1 MPWSSALKNVMLP
14 LRLAASRGR
23 GGGAL
28 PRPRSPQSGSPGSSG
43 AYPRALSGGMKMR
56 VSIARA
62 LVTRPRLLLMDE
74 PFAALDEITRHRLN
88 NDLLTLWQAER
99 FTAIFVTHS
108 VFESVYLSRRIVVM
122 AARPGG
128 WWRMWRWTRPIPA
141 ARFFVRL
148 PNTRRNA
155 ATVSQACTGRW
166 ANERL
171 PLRQRSGRCAG
182 RGEGSTFL
190 GPHGLGWLRIL
201 APLSVGPRRARPLG
215 MDRRLQRDPGLHPA
229 GPIEVGRTL
238 IRDWGTL
245 QVSLWITL
253 KITFAA
259 LFVAATLGLAL
270 AVLFAQSRII
280 ELSLFPYA
288 VILQVTPI
296 VAIAPLI
303 IIWVNDIALS
313 LLICAW
319 IVAFFPI
326 LSNTTLGLNS
336 ADQNLLDLFRL
347 YRASRWQ
354 VLARLRLPTA
364 MPYFLGGLRISGGLA
379 LIGAIV
385 AEFVA
390 GTGGRASGLAYR
402 ILEAGYQLQIPRMFA
417 ALVMVSLTGIA
428 IFLAM
433 TLVSHLA
440 LRHWHESAMK
450 ERR

>member
-1 MPWSSALKNVMLP
+1 MSVSLSAN
-14 LRLAASRGR
+14 
-23 GGGAL
+23 
-28 PRPRSPQSGSPGSSG
+28 
-43 AYPRALSGGMKMR
+43 
-56 VSIARA
+56 
-62 LVTRPRLLLMDE
+62 E
-74 PFAALDEITRHRLN
+74 
-88 NDLLTLWQAER
+88 
-99 FTAIFVTHS
+99 
-108 VFESVYLSRRIVVM
+108 
-122 AARPGG
+122 
-128 WWRMWRWTRPIPA
+128 
-141 ARFFVRL
+141 
-148 PNTRRNA
+148 A
-155 ATVSQACTGRW
+155 ATAPVEAR
-166 ANERL
+166 ER
-171 PLRQRSGRCAG
+171 
-182 RGEGSTFL
+182 TVL
-190 GPHGLGWLRIL
+190 GLTPDTWFRIL
-201 APLSVGPRRARPLG
+201 APLLIGVLALSAWEWAVRANEVPSYILPGPLE
-215 MDRRLQRDPGLHPA
+215 
-229 GPIEVGRTL
+229 IGRTL
-238 IRDWGTL
+238 IRDWHSL
-245 QVSLWITL
+245 SISLWITL
-253 KITFAA
+253 QITFAA
-259 LFVAATLGLAL
+259 LFVAAALGLAL

-303 IIWVNDIALS
+303 IIWVDDIRIA

-336 ADQNLLDLFRL
+336 ADQNLSDLFRL

-354 VLARLRLPTA
+354 VLRRLRLPTA

-417 ALVMVSLTGIA
+417 ALVLVSLTGIA

>member
-1 MPWSSALKNVMLP
+1 MSVSLSANE
-14 LRLAASRGR
+14 AASAPVENR
-23 GGGAL
+23 
-28 PRPRSPQSGSPGSSG
+28 
-43 AYPRALSGGMKMR
+43 
-56 VSIARA
+56 
-62 LVTRPRLLLMDE
+62 E
-74 PFAALDEITRHRLN
+74 
-88 NDLLTLWQAER
+88 
-99 FTAIFVTHS
+99 
-108 VFESVYLSRRIVVM
+108 RRI
-122 AARPGG
+122 
-128 WWRMWRWTRPIPA
+128 
-141 ARFFVRL
+141 
-148 PNTRRNA
+148 
-155 ATVSQACTGRW
+155 
-166 ANERL
+166 
-171 PLRQRSGRCAG
+171 
-182 RGEGSTFL
+182 L
-190 GPHGLGWLRIL
+190 GLTAEGWLRIL
-201 APLSVGPRRARPLG
+201 APLAIGIVALGAWEWAVRANDVPSYILPGPVE
-215 MDRRLQRDPGLHPA
+215 
-229 GPIEVGRTL
+229 IGRTL
-238 IRDWGTL
+238 VRDWGTL

-253 KITFAA
+253 EITFAA
-259 LFVAATLGLAL
+259 LFVAALLGVAL
-270 AVLFAQSRII
+270 AVLFAQSRMI

-303 IIWVNDIALS
+303 IIWVDDIRIA

-336 ADQNLLDLFRL
+336 ADHNLQDLFRL

-354 VLARLRLPTA
+354 VLRRLRLPTA

-417 ALVMVSLTGIA
+417 ALVLISVTGVV

-450 ERR
+450 ERK